1 MSNLR
6 DQTLNRLNNVSFC
19 IPNTPIPASVMP
31 LSIFEEMMYKVAY
44 ENGYSGTKTDFTEDF
59 VNVLL
64 ANIATG
70 AQVNVVEGTLLDPDR

>member
-6 DQTLNRLNNVSFC
+6 SQTMNRLNKASFC
-19 IPNTPIPASVMP
+19 MSGTPIPAPVIP
-31 LSIFEEMMYKVAY
+31 FSIFEEMMYKVAY

-64 ANIATG
+64 ANITTG
-70 AQVNVVEGTLLDPDR
+70 AQVNVVEGALLGPDR